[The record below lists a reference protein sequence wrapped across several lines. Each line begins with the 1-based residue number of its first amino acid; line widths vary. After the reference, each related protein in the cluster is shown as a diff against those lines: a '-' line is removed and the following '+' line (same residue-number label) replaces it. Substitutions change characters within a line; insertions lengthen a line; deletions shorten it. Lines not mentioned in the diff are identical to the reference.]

1 MPFSRD
7 MGHVCTLY
15 QGKRGWNC
23 WQRGGYDWLMGKET
37 NRGGCRP
44 QLLIIFGANSCG
56 ERRRQEQATER
67 ADAPP
72 DLPARHV
79 VVCVGQA
86 STRVL
91 RRVLAGAS
99 KSQSVSHQSSA
110 CPRLPL
116 HYSRPFLVMAS
127 SVLKQ
132 VCITPDSIPHQY

>member
-37 NRGGCRP
+37 NHGGCRP

-67 ADAPP
+67 ADARH
-72 DLPARHV
+72 PARPPRPPRGRMRRAGV
-79 VVCVGQA
+79 YARTTSCPC
-86 STRVL
+86 
-91 RRVLAGAS
+91 RRVQVSISLAPI
-99 KSQSVSHQSSA
+99 VCSSET
-110 CPRLPL
+110 
-116 HYSRPFLVMAS
+116 HSRPFLVMAS

-132 VCITPDSIPHQY
+132 VCIIPDSVQHQY